1 MPGFRAACDGHIH
14 TDESD
19 VSYTVY
25 LIKTSGLSVLNY
37 FLHWKWSDTSLSGM
51 AYFLFIVAGFF
62 LFSETE
68 ATVAETFKTISRSES
83 DPSGQPPS

>member
-1 MPGFRAACDGHIH
+1 
-14 TDESD
+14 
-19 VSYTVY
+19 
-25 LIKTSGLSVLNY
+25 
-37 FLHWKWSDTSLSGM
+37 M

-83 DPSGQPPS
+83 DPSGQPPSWSTLGPATAQSMN